1 MEVTVEC
8 QKRPEGSK
16 TKALRREG
24 LIPAVLYGHQGTESV
39 SLTIDVKKA
48 QKLLK
53 DTSINNSIIDL
64 QVPDISW
71 SGKTILREVQ
81 SHPYKP
87 LILHL
92 SFFSVAAHGS
102 IDLEVPIN
110 FVGEPVGVKVGGGI
124 LDQVVTEL
132 AIKCKPDKI
141 PETLEIDI
149 SGLNLGD
156 SLQLSQITLPE
167 GVEAAAEAD
176 LVLVRVTTPAPAPS
190 TESESESEG
199 EAEISS

>member
-39 SLTIDVKKA
+39 PLTIEVKKA

-53 DTSINNSIIDL
+53 DTSINNTIIDL

-102 IDLEVPIN
+102 LDVEVPIH
-110 FVGEPVGVKVGGGI
+110 FVGDPVGVKVDGGI

-132 AIKCKPDKI
+132 AIRCKPDKI
-141 PETLEIDI
+141 PETLDIDI
-149 SGLNLGD
+149 SGLKLGE

-167 GVEAAAEAD
+167 GVETAGEAD
-176 LVLVRVTTPAPAPS
+176 LVLARVMASAGASS
-190 TESESESEG
+190 TESESEA
-199 EAEISS
+199 AE

>member
-39 SLTIDVKKA
+39 SLTLDVKKA
-48 QKLLK
+48 QQLLK
-53 DTSINNSIIDL
+53 DTSINNTIIDL
-64 QVPDISW
+64 KVPDISW

-102 IDLEVPIN
+102 IDLEVPIH
-110 FVGEPVGVKVGGGI
+110 FVGTPVGVKIDGGI
-124 LDQVVTEL
+124 LEPIVTEL
-132 AIKCKPDKI
+132 AIRCKPDKI
-141 PETLEIDI
+141 PETLDIDI
-149 SGLNLGD
+149 SGLKLGE
-156 SLQLSQITLPE
+156 SLQLNQITLPE
-167 GVEAAAEAD
+167 GVEAAGEAD
-176 LVLVRVTTPAPAPS
+176 LVLVRIMAPVAAPS
-190 TESESESEG
+190 TDSESEG
-199 EAEISS
+199 EASE

>member
-39 SLTIDVKKA
+39 PLTIEVKKA

-53 DTSINNSIIDL
+53 DTSINNTIIDL

-102 IDLEVPIN
+102 LDVEVPIH
-110 FVGEPVGVKVGGGI
+110 FVGDPVGVKVGGGI
-124 LDQVVTEL
+124 LDQTVTEL
-132 AIKCKPDKI
+132 AIRCKPDKI

-149 SGLNLGD
+149 SGLKLGE

-167 GVEAAAEAD
+167 GVEAAGEAD
-176 LVLVRVTTPAPAPS
+176 LVLARVMAPVGASS
-190 TESESESEG
+190 TESEG
-199 EAEISS
+199 EAAE

>member
-39 SLTIDVKKA
+39 PLTIEVKKA

-53 DTSINNSIIDL
+53 DTSINNTIIDL

-102 IDLEVPIN
+102 LDVEVPIHL
-110 FVGEPVGVKVGGGI
+110 VGEPVGVKVDGGI

-132 AIKCKPDKI
+132 AIRCKPDKI

-149 SGLNLGD
+149 SSLKSGE

-167 GVEAAAEAD
+167 GVEAAGEAD
-176 LVLVRVTTPAPAPS
+176 LVLARIMASVTTSS

-199 EAEISS
+199 AE

>member
-39 SLTIDVKKA
+39 PLTIEVKKA

-53 DTSINNSIIDL
+53 DTSINNTIIDL

-102 IDLEVPIN
+102 LDVEVPIH
-110 FVGEPVGVKVGGGI
+110 FVGDPVGVKVDGGI
-124 LDQVVTEL
+124 LDQTVTEL
-132 AIKCKPDKI
+132 AIRCKPDKI

-149 SGLNLGD
+149 SGLKLGE
-156 SLQLSQITLPE
+156 SLQLNQITLPE
-167 GVEAAAEAD
+167 GVEVAGEGD
-176 LVLVRVTTPAPAPS
+176 LVLARVIAPVAASS
-190 TESESESEG
+190 TESEG
-199 EAEISS
+199 EAAE

>member
-39 SLTIDVKKA
+39 PLTIEVKKA

-53 DTSINNSIIDL
+53 DTSINNTIIDL

-102 IDLEVPIN
+102 LDVEVPIN
-110 FVGEPVGVKVGGGI
+110 FVGDPVGVKVDGGI

-132 AIKCKPDKI
+132 AIRCKPDKI
-141 PETLEIDI
+141 PETLDIDI
-149 SGLNLGD
+149 SGLKSGE

-167 GVEAAAEAD
+167 GVEAAGEAG
-176 LVLVRVTTPAPAPS
+176 LVLARVIAPVGASS
-190 TESESESEG
+190 TESEG
-199 EAEISS
+199 ETAE

>member
-39 SLTIDVKKA
+39 PLTIEVKKA

-53 DTSINNSIIDL
+53 DTSINNTIIDL

-102 IDLEVPIN
+102 LDVEVPIH
-110 FVGEPVGVKVGGGI
+110 FVGDPVGVKVGGGI
-124 LDQVVTEL
+124 LDQTVTEL
-132 AIKCKPDKI
+132 AIRCKPDKI
-141 PETLEIDI
+141 PETLDIDV
-149 SGLNLGD
+149 SGLKLGE

-167 GVEAAAEAD
+167 GVEATGEGD
-176 LVLVRVTTPAPAPS
+176 LVLARVMAPAGASS
-190 TESESESEG
+190 TESESEG
-199 EAEISS
+199 EAAE